1 MRNFR
6 KAGAGIAVLALASLS
21 LAACSSDAD
30 KTKKDTETSSSS
42 DTQIQFIH
50 RLPDGEGMTKV
61 DEIVKKWNKEN
72 PDKQVKATKFDGKAQ
87 ELTKK
92 LETDIKA
99 DNGPCLAQLGYSEV
113 PEMYTKG
120 LVEDVTKQA
129 EAYKDKFAAG
139 PFSLMS
145 VDGKTVGLP
154 QDTGPLVY
162 YYNKAEFE
170 KLGIEAPKN
179 LDDFKAAAK
188 KAAAAAGKYIADF
201 QPDESAFWLSAQ
213 AAAAG
218 DSWYKVE
225 NNKWAVKTDGEG
237 SQKVAAF
244 WQDLLDSKAVLTENR
259 WDDSFKKALGDKK
272 LIGTIGAAWEA
283 PLLVDDMAGTDNEGE
298 WAVTQLPDY
307 GQGVKSGPDGGSGVA
322 VMKGCKAPEA
332 AVDFAGWFNTQIEP
346 LVSQGLV
353 VAAKGDAKTPEKISK
368 FYGGQDVFAE
378 LSKANEVMAQDFG
391 YMPGFSGVMEEMNKT
406 AANTATGEKKV
417 ADVFKTAQDA
427 SVKSLQDQKLPVAN

>member
-145 VDGKTVGLP
+145 VDGK
-154 QDTGPLVY
+154 
-162 YYNKAEFE
+162 K
-170 KLGIEAPKN
+170 
-179 LDDFKAAAK
+179 
-188 KAAAAAGKYIADF
+188 
-201 QPDESAFWLSAQ
+201 
-213 AAAAG
+213 
-218 DSWYKVE
+218 
-225 NNKWAVKTDGEG
+225 
-237 SQKVAAF
+237 
-244 WQDLLDSKAVLTENR
+244 
-259 WDDSFKKALGDKK
+259 
-272 LIGTIGAAWEA
+272 IGRAH
-283 PLLVDDMAGTDNEGE
+283 V
-298 WAVTQLPDY
+298 
-307 GQGVKSGPDGGSGVA
+307 
-322 VMKGCKAPEA
+322 
-332 AVDFAGWFNTQIEP
+332 
-346 LVSQGLV
+346 
-353 VAAKGDAKTPEKISK
+353 
-368 FYGGQDVFAE
+368 
-378 LSKANEVMAQDFG
+378 
-391 YMPGFSGVMEEMNKT
+391 
-406 AANTATGEKKV
+406 
-417 ADVFKTAQDA
+417 
-427 SVKSLQDQKLPVAN
+427 